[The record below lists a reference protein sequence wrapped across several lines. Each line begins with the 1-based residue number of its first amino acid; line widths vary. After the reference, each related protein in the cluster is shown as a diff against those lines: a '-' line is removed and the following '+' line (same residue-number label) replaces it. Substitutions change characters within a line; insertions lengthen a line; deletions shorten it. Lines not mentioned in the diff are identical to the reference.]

1 MTTAAPDLSTFAA
14 IRRAVVEA
22 PVIAHRLWVV
32 LLLNLGGTASQV
44 LIPVIV
50 QQTLDRYLIGT
61 ERVDVGGVATAVGLG
76 MVVVVIGGFMTRTGL
91 VRLVKQAST
100 GISELRVSVFA
111 HLFRRSV
118 LHVQTERRGALV
130 SRVTSDL
137 TTMQEFLEWGG
148 VMFLINGTQVVV
160 SLAVM
165 AIYEWRLALIV
176 AVGVVIYA
184 ANLMWSQRVL
194 RRRYDRVRERV
205 ADSLAVMGEAINALP
220 AVRAHGAER
229 VTMDRVEG
237 SLEQRF
243 RAEFKAAH
251 FGNVLF
257 ATSELFSAA
266 LTSVVIAVGLLMGPE
281 QGITAGVLLAFLFLV
296 NLLIAPVQTL
306 VEILDFAQS
315 AASGLRRVVGTLD
328 GPIEIPEADDPVD
341 LPSGSLGVG
350 FENVGFKYVDG
361 PEVLSDIS
369 MEVAAG
375 SRVAVVGAT
384 GSGKT
389 TFAKLLVRLLDPDR
403 GVVRIG
409 GVDLRDVGRKSL
421 RARVAFVPQEGF
433 LFSGSVADNVRY
445 GRPGASDDEVLAAC
459 HELGLEGW
467 LNQLSDGIDSP
478 VGERGSSMSAG
489 ERQLVA
495 LVRAWISRP
504 DLLLL
509 DEATSA
515 VDPALDVQ
523 LRGAIDRLIAGRTSM
538 TIAHRL
544 ATAEAADDVLVFDKG
559 RIVERGSH
567 DRLVAAGGVYA
578 DLYADWNAGT
588 DVGGEAAAGR

>member
-1 MTTAAPDLSTFAA
+1 MTTASPPISTYAA
-14 IRRAVVEA
+14 IRRAIVEA
-22 PVIAHRLWVV
+22 PIIAHRLWVI
-32 LLLNLGGTASQV
+32 LLFNLGGTAVQI

-50 QQTLDRYLIGT
+50 QQTLDRYVIGSD
-61 ERVDVGGVATAVGLG
+61 RVDVSGVASAVGIGL
-76 MVVVVIGGFMTRTGL
+76 VVVVVGGLMTRAGL
-91 VRLVKQAST
+91 VRLVRQAST
-100 GISELRVSVFA
+100 GLSDLRVSVFA

-118 LHVQTERRGALV
+118 LHVEAERRGALV

-137 TTMQEFLEWGG
+137 TTLQDFLEWGG
-148 VMFLINGTQVVV
+148 VMFLVNGTQVVV

-176 AVGVVIYA
+176 LVGVAFYA
-184 ANLMWSQRVL
+184 ANLLWSQRVL

-205 ADSLAVMGEAINALP
+205 ADSLAIMGEAINALP

-243 RAEFKAAH
+243 QAEFKAAH

-257 ATSELFSAA
+257 ATSELFAAA
-266 LTSVVIAVGLLMGPE
+266 LTSVVIAVGLLMGPG
-281 QGITAGVLLAFLFLV
+281 QGVSVGVLLAFLFLV
-296 NLLIAPVQTL
+296 NLLIAPVQIL

-315 AASGLRRVVGTLD
+315 AASGLRRVVEALD
-328 GPIEIPEADDPVD
+328 APIEIAEADDPLD
-341 LPSGSLGVG
+341 LPAGSLGVR
-350 FENVGFKYVDG
+350 FEGVGFKYVDG
-361 PEVLSDIS
+361 PEVLSGITVD
-369 MEVAAG
+369 VAAG

-403 GVVRIG
+403 GVIRIG
-409 GVDLRDVGRKSL
+409 GVDLRAVRRHSL
-421 RARVAFVPQEGF
+421 RSRVAFVPQEGF
-433 LFSGSVADNVRY
+433 LFTGSVADNVRY
-445 GRPGASDDEVLAAC
+445 GRPEASDDEVLAAC
-459 HELGLEGW
+459 TELGLEPW
-467 LNQLSDGIDSP
+467 LRQLPDGIHAP
-478 VGERGSSMSAG
+478 VGERGSSVSAG

-495 LVRAWISRP
+495 LVRAWISSP

-523 LRGAIDRLIAGRTSM
+523 LRAAMDRLISGRTSV

-544 ATAEAADDVLVFDKG
+544 ATAEAADNVLVFDRG
-559 RIVERGSH
+559 RLVERGSH
-567 DRLVAAGGVYA
+567 GELVLAGGVYA
-578 DLYADWNAGT
+578 SLYADWETGT
-588 DVGGEAAAGR
+588 AVM